1 MSPEEFLNSKG
12 MYGATIELLLQEYH
26 EQFCRMPTDNDIRE
40 KARKIYYESQD
51 EKEEISFMDG
61 AKWARNFTG
70 DAVEFA
76 EWISIVTVQKGTEP
90 KYTLRQDGSLKTI
103 KQLYQLFLNQ
113 KNKGG

>member
-1 MSPEEFLNSKG
+1 MSPAEFLNSKG

-40 KARKIYYESQD
+40 KARRIYYESQD

-76 EWISIVTVQKGTEP
+76 EWIMKNTDQ
-90 KYTLRQDGSLKTI
+90 GSFWCKTI
-103 KQLYQLFLNQ
+103 KDKSSFYNSEQLYQLFLNQ